1 MDYEIIKLNKEL
13 EDKLKIEFDEN
24 NDDVQEEYFEIVNKI
39 IDGLLLLRYNKFK
52 GSDPLSS
59 RIKINDF
66 VLSHFNRIKQNN
78 KEDVLEELIEGIC
91 YFINM
96 DYEGDK
102 YKEIVRQIY
111 TIYIE
116 NNRSLPPEK
125 TNEIYKSLL
134 NEQRDMYVSKN
145 RKELIKRIK
154 ENIPITEKKKTLLM
168 TMAKIKI
175 AKTQIEFKNFEQIGA
190 TEEKIMESL
199 KQIRFHLNN
208 IKPFNKKESRLT
220 EEQFDYFTHLFLTN
234 SLDIE
239 KILKAYPNIQKN
251 AIKKII
257 SKYNQIV
264 FPYLENIE
272 VEEKLLDYE
281 SVEFNHNHLKI
292 VNQKSESENREKIIK
307 RTSKEEK
314 RVLLAHIEELQDIL
328 RLLPLVNLLPN
339 DNFFNIQTFKSIL
352 LNYDRIKKAMIKQG
366 TITKDSNFTEL
377 LNNFKEF
384 LRLSIV
390 YQQADND
397 TISILGEERIEKI
410 TLNNKNTS
418 CNSYDYANTY
428 IEMLKEE
435 ETYLPPISFKI
446 EVEGILYKIESGNN
460 YDLDR
465 LLLGKEVTES
475 CIGPESDGEEAFY
488 RCLTTKSADV
498 CLIKEANTDT
508 FFARIILFR
517 LGNALI
523 MAPIYGVD
531 GIISEL
537 YTEDFLTTLSNHIIT
552 KAKEKED
559 NLEYI
564 LAENC
569 IYIDKKY
576 ESASSKENI
585 EKYIPHCDISSFMKV
600 ILRNTKERNIDYKT
614 KPQKIYKKERRKIE
628 VKEHNYEKEII
639 RLRVLNKFMT
649 GRNETQQ
656 EEVYIYQRVYIGQD
670 FYIGLKEEGTIDSVV
685 LPTNSERQK
694 AEIDTCLEEILNL
707 LDKNENDLKGT
718 SIKKTI

>member
-1 MDYEIIKLNKEL
+1 
-13 EDKLKIEFDEN
+13 
-24 NDDVQEEYFEIVNKI
+24 
-39 IDGLLLLRYNKFK
+39 
-52 GSDPLSS
+52 
-59 RIKINDF
+59 
-66 VLSHFNRIKQNN
+66 
-78 KEDVLEELIEGIC
+78 
-91 YFINM
+91 
-96 DYEGDK
+96 
-102 YKEIVRQIY
+102 
-111 TIYIE
+111 
-116 NNRSLPPEK
+116 
-125 TNEIYKSLL
+125 
-134 NEQRDMYVSKN
+134 
-145 RKELIKRIK
+145 
-154 ENIPITEKKKTLLM
+154 
-168 TMAKIKI
+168 
-175 AKTQIEFKNFEQIGA
+175 
-190 TEEKIMESL
+190 
-199 KQIRFHLNN
+199 
-208 IKPFNKKESRLT
+208 
-220 EEQFDYFTHLFLTN
+220 
-234 SLDIE
+234 
-239 KILKAYPNIQKN
+239 
-251 AIKKII
+251 
-257 SKYNQIV
+257 
-264 FPYLENIE
+264 
-272 VEEKLLDYE
+272 
-281 SVEFNHNHLKI
+281 
-292 VNQKSESENREKIIK
+292 
-307 RTSKEEK
+307 
-314 RVLLAHIEELQDIL
+314 
-328 RLLPLVNLLPN
+328 
-339 DNFFNIQTFKSIL
+339 
-352 LNYDRIKKAMIKQG
+352 MIKQG

-656 EEVYIYQRVYIGQD
+656 EEVHIYQRVYIGQD